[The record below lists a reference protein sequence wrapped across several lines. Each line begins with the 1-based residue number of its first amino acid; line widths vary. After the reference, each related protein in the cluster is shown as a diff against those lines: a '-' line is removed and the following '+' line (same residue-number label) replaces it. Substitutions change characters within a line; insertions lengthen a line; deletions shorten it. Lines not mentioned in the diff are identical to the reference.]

1 MNNCIVNLCQIKLS
15 WKTLWRTPLVT
26 SPNHPQSISGR
37 IQEKHPLW
45 LKSLSQPPSYQYWL
59 NQERACFGSSN
70 FHGFLLSKKAPR
82 EKADFFMDGEFLG
95 ANVISSNIT
104 TPHCGLGGECFRR
117 QRNLKQYHHT
127 ALWLRIGVFLGANVI

>member
-1 MNNCIVNLCQIKLS
+1 MKIDRFHNPSYFSQPPIINVWTNP
-15 WKTLWRTPLVT
+15 RETPAA
-26 SPNHPQSISGR
+26 
-37 IQEKHPLW
+37 PLW